1 MEALPDSAPRYN
13 KIPSLRYLKS
23 NQTKFI
29 TSLLDNIV
37 DFKSAL
43 LEKREQ
49 LDMEYIISEHDY
61 FLVSKHQIVEEN
73 ILYTSKVLFELL
85 EKELHVD
92 ELFLLYAQ
100 KRNITLNLNIERTLY
115 LALTLLFSMN
125 LVLNNQ
131 NMLKRNPL

>member
-1 MEALPDSAPRYN
+1 
-13 KIPSLRYLKS
+13 
-23 NQTKFI
+23 
-29 TSLLDNIV
+29 
-37 DFKSAL
+37 
-43 LEKREQ
+43 
-49 LDMEYIISEHDY
+49 MEYIISEHDY